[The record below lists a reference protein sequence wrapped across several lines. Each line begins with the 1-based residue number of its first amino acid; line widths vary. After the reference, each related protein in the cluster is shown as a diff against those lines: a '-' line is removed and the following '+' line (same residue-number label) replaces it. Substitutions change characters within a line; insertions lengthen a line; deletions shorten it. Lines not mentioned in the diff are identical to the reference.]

1 MARVKDIWATY
12 PERRGR
18 GKRWL
23 AVWVDPTGRE
33 RSRAFAKK
41 AEAEQYA
48 SKMEIDIARGAY
60 IDPRKARITVAEW
73 CATWLAG
80 YGTRRPSTVRQ
91 AQVHISRIVP
101 EFGPYPLGS
110 LRPSQV
116 REWMARLRE
125 EGLEDS
131 YIYALHAR
139 LAQIMSDAVHD
150 GLLAKSPCSR
160 RTSPHMAQQRVYV
173 ATTGQVWE
181 LYELFPE
188 RFRLAVLLGAF
199 VGLRL
204 GEACGLRPQDVD
216 FMRGIVHPQVQYPA
230 EQLKTKIS
238 RTPVP
243 VPASL
248 AAELSAQIARY
259 GRHET
264 LLTGHDGRQLSP
276 WAVERAM
283 RTARKKVQ
291 GLPAGFRYHDLRH
304 YLASLLIA
312 SGADVK
318 TVQARLRHASAK
330 TTLDTYGHIWPGRD
344 ESTRAAVDAVI
355 TAQAEQ
361 RRNSTPSASHRP
373 RSRPV

>member
-1 MARVKDIWATY
+1 MARVKDLWAAY

-23 AVWVDPTGRE
+23 GIWIDPAGRE
-33 RSRAFAKK
+33 RSRAFGKK

-48 SKMEIDIARGAY
+48 SKMELDATRGAY

-73 CATWLAG
+73 CATWMDG
-80 YGTRRPSTVRQ
+80 YGAHRASTVRQ
-91 AQVHISRIVP
+91 AQVHISRIVA

-110 LRPSQV
+110 VRPSQI
-116 REWMARLRE
+116 RSWIARLQG

-131 YIYALHAR
+131 YIYALHGR
-139 LAQIMSDAVHD
+139 LAQIMNDAVHD

-160 RTSPHMAQQRVYV
+160 RTSPHLAQQRVYV
-173 ATTGQVWE
+173 ATTEQVWQ
-181 LYELFPE
+181 LYDLFPE
-188 RFRLAVLLGAF
+188 RIRPAVLLGAF

-204 GEACGLRPQDVD
+204 AETCGLRPGDVD
-216 FMRGIVHPQVQYPA
+216 FMRGIVHPQVQFPA
-230 EQLKTKIS
+230 EPLKTKIS
-238 RTPVP
+238 QTPVP
-243 VPASL
+243 IPASL
-248 AAELSAQIARY
+248 AAELSAHIAKY
-259 GRHET
+259 GSHES
-264 LLTGHDGRQLSP
+264 LLTGRDGGQLST

-283 RTARKKVQ
+283 RTARTKVD

-304 YLASLLIA
+304 YFASLLIA

-330 TTLDTYGHIWPGRD
+330 TTLDTYGHIWPDRD

-355 TAQAEQ
+355 TARTEQ
-361 RRNSTPSASHRP
+361 RRNSAEAASH
-373 RSRPV
+373 

>member
-1 MARVKDIWATY
+1 MARVKDLWATY

-23 AVWVDPTGRE
+23 AIWIDPGGRE
-33 RSRAFAKK
+33 RSQAFAKK

-48 SKMEIDIARGAY
+48 SKMELDVAQGSY
-60 IDPRKARITVAEW
+60 IDPRTARITVAEW
-73 CATWLAG
+73 CATWLDG
-80 YGTRRPSTVRQ
+80 YGTHRSSTVRQ
-91 AQVHISRIVP
+91 AQVHIRRIIM

-110 LRPSQV
+110 LRPSQI
-116 REWMARLRE
+116 RSWMTRLRE
-125 EGLEDS
+125 EPLEDS

-139 LAQIMSDAVHD
+139 LAQIMNDAVHD

-160 RTSPHMAQQRVYV
+160 RTSPHLAQQRVYV

-181 LYELFPE
+181 LYDLFPE
-188 RFRLAVLLGAF
+188 RIRLAVMLGAF

-204 GEACGLRPQDVD
+204 AEACGLRPEDID

-230 EQLKTKIS
+230 EELKTKIS

-243 VPASL
+243 IPVSL
-248 AAELSAQIARY
+248 TAELSGQIARY
-259 GRHET
+259 GRHST
-264 LLTGHDGRQLSP
+264 LLTGKDGRQLSP

-283 RTARKKVQ
+283 RTARKKIPD
-291 GLPAGFRYHDLRH
+291 LPADFRYHDLRH
-304 YLASLLIA
+304 YFASLLIA

-330 TTLDTYGHIWPGRD
+330 TTLDTYGHIWPDRD

-355 TAQAEQ
+355 TAGPEQ
-361 RRNSTPSASHRP
+361 RRNSGAAIGQRR
-373 RSRPV
+373 RSSPV